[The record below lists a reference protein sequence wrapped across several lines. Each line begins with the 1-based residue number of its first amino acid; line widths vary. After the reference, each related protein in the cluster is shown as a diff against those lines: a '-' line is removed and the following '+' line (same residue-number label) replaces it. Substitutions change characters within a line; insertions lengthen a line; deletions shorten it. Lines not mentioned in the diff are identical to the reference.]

1 MPKTKRAPAAAAEQP
16 PAKQGRADGPA
27 GGKLLFSP
35 GASGRAT
42 PACAAMLQKLSDRL
56 GAGLELLGKG
66 QPALAAACKAA
77 TGRVIL
83 VGASNGCR
91 QICQLLAAGGAPSGL
106 VPRAV
111 FLCTAPAPSARRA
124 APAGFPLHAATPP
137 GITTCN
143 DPQRQKELDCLPDS
157 VRVLFVSGANDEFLH
172 RDRLKARARGA
183 AALRAG
189 LTKARRPDAPVL
201 LVRGGG
207 HSVPQRSRAAA
218 KAGPSDAE
226 LEELLVS
233 RLERFVSSGEA
244 EREAAL

>member
-111 FLCTAPAPSARRA
+111 FL
-124 APAGFPLHAATPP
+124 GFPLHAATPP